1 MTQNIGNGSIPLRIG
16 NLIETRIY
24 GGPFKD
30 CPYGWFGVKL
40 APEIRKSCDVLV
52 PIADY
57 SVPEISDL
65 QAGIV
70 KTLMA
75 TMVGH
80 TVYVGCFGG
89 WGRTGL
95 FLSALTKVQ
104 VEYRKAKHRA
114 GRDVD
119 PVGYVRSHYSD
130 RAVETHEQEEFLD
143 NLDVSEVVNW
153 LTITQRAL
161 HGTGDFVIGRDAGK
175 CIKEMLDRSVL
186 KGVITYPE
194 RIGGEGDTELRKVL
208 FSSKRDSIA
217 EVYKSQETDEFKNYF
232 TGNDGVD
239 HEIAD
244 PAHDRHWANWKEGR
258 ARHVNEISDWV
269 ENGGDSAGNL
279 VDPVTVSPE
288 ELQWQIDDLL
298 KKHSETE
305 YEIKFLADTVTSRFL
320 ATSKVLKTL
329 KAMIDTLTKPSWYE
343 RIREYFE

>member
-16 NLIETRIY
+16 NLIETRIH
-24 GGPFKD
+24 GGPYKD
-30 CPYGWFGVKL
+30 CPHGAFGVKL
-40 APEIRKSCDVLV
+40 APEVRKSCDVLV

-57 SVPEISDL
+57 SVPETSDL

-80 TVYVGCFGG
+80 LIYVGCFGG

-130 RAVETHEQEEFLD
+130 RAVETREQEEFID
-143 NLDVSEVVNW
+143 SFDVSEIVNW
-153 LTITQRAL
+153 LIVTQRAL
-161 HGTGDFVIGRDAGK
+161 HGTGEFVVSTNVPQQALASAVLLED
-175 CIKEMLDRSVL
+175 MLDRSVPR
-186 KGVITYPE
+186 GVVTHWS
-194 RIGGEGDTELRKVL
+194 
-208 FSSKRDSIA
+208 SSKRDYIA
-217 EVYKSQETDEFKNYF
+217 EIYKAQKTDEFRSYI
-232 TGNDGVD
+232 TDDAGVE
-239 HEIAD
+239 HEVTAIGDA
-244 PAHDRHWANWKEGR
+244 PSHDRHRADWKEGR
-258 ARHVNEISDWV
+258 ARHVNQISDWV
-269 ENGGDSAGNL
+269 ENGGDSAGNF

-298 KKHSETE
+298 KKHSEQAKL
-305 YEIKFLADTVTSRFL
+305 I
-320 ATSKVLKTL
+320 SKVASSLHRLAKTT
-329 KAMIDTLTKPSWYE
+329 KDHVDNHLTNLSWYE
-343 RIREYFE
+343 RIREYFG